1 MYRRLDSPEGARFLA
16 LIREGKGLK
25 PSSRAA
31 GVGKETGYRWLCE
44 AFLELRG
51 SGLGAEAAETR
62 LGFSSSRV
70 NEWERKFQQDDGRH
84 HFQVDPDVEVTF
96 WASYQEG
103 ASLAKATQDAGVS
116 RATGYRWLYN
126 RFALLRA
133 SNGPERVRNELR
145 LLPGTAA
152 TWDKRWKTELAA
164 AKERLDRA
172 HQAGIRDARLFAGR
186 TAQKVSPAKARGD
199 LTRTRYWD
207 LVSAGSS
214 NAEACRMLG
223 MSRRAGTKLRNQRAE
238 QSHMRVPVQ
247 GSGRYLSLLERIQIA
262 DLLRLGCSLRR
273 IGHELG
279 RCPST
284 IKRELDRHRD
294 GNGRYS
300 PHAADHKASQQ
311 RRRPRHRKLRRNR
324 RLRAIVQRKLNRHW
338 SPEQICGWLALQ
350 FPFEPRLQLSPET
363 IYRALLFN
371 DDGGL
376 DKKYCPR
383 LRTGRKIRKHR
394 WRTGSGYGAV
404 VRNMTMISQ
413 RPPVVENRTEA
424 GHWEG
429 DLIVGPGSTSA
440 MVTLRERKTQYGI
453 IINLPIDH
461 TAARTNAAITAAFAS
476 LPPHLKQTLTW
487 DQGVE
492 MARHQE
498 LAAATGIQIY
508 FAERSSP
515 WQRGANE
522 NFNGLARQYFRKGAD
537 LSKHTHEYVKSVCNE
552 LNTRPRKTLG
562 YLTPKALFQTEK
574 RTPPATSGYTRKQP
588 AELPDLLER
597 CVDH

>member
-1 MYRRLDSPEGARFLA
+1 MYQQFDSPTGVRFLA
-16 LIREGKGLK
+16 LIKEGKSFRESVRVTGI
-25 PSSRAA
+25 
-31 GVGKETGYRWLCE
+31 GKETGYRWLRDE
-44 AFLELRG
+44 YLRFRRK
-51 SGLGAEAAETR
+51 GLDHGAAQTE
-62 LGFSSSRV
+62 LGFISRNAEKW
-70 NEWERKFQQDDGRH
+70 NELFLNGTGRH
-84 HFQVDPDVEVTF
+84 HFQVDPAVEETF
-96 WASYQEG
+96 WSSYSTGMSVLAVAAS
-103 ASLAKATQDAGVS
+103 AGVKHT
-116 RATGYRWLYN
+116 TGYRWVYR
-126 RFALLRA
+126 RFITLRSRLPLAEVVKALRLSPGTSVRWEIQRKEELKA
-133 SNGPERVRNELR
+133 EKARLQKAERDAIGTARIVAERV
-145 LLPGTAA
+145 AA
-152 TWDKRWKTELAA
+152 PWSP
-164 AKERLDRA
+164 
-172 HQAGIRDARLFAGR
+172 
-186 TAQKVSPAKARGD
+186 AQKRRALRE
-199 LTRTRYWD
+199 TRYWD

-238 QSHMRVPVQ
+238 QSHMRVPAQ

-262 DLLRLGCSLRR
+262 DLLRLDCSLRR
-273 IGHELG
+273 IGRELG

-294 GNGRYS
+294 GHGQYS
-300 PHAADHKASQQ
+300 PHAADHSASQQ
-311 RRRPRHRKLRRNR
+311 RRRPRDRKLKRNR

-350 FPFEPRLQLSPET
+350 FPFEPGLQLSPET

-383 LRTGRKIRKHR
+383 LRTGRKIRRHR
-394 WRTGSGYGAV
+394 WRTGSGHGAV

-413 RPPVVENRTEA
+413 RPPVIETKTEA

-461 TAARTNAAITAAFAS
+461 TAARTNAAITTAFAS
-476 LPPHLKQTLTW
+476 LPPPLKQTLTW

-522 NFNGLARQYFRKGAD
+522 NFNGLARQYFRKGTD
-537 LSKHTHEYVKSVCNE
+537 LSKYTHEYVKSVCNE

-562 YLTPKALFQTEK
+562 YLTPKALFQAEK
-574 RTPPATSGYTRKQP
+574 STTLATSGYTRKQS
-588 AELPDLLER
+588 AERPDSLER
-597 CVDH
+597 CVDP

>member
-1 MYRRLDSPEGARFLA
+1 MFRRLDSPEGARFLA

-44 AFLELRG
+44 AFIQLRG
-51 SGLGAEAAETR
+51 SGLGIEAAQVK

-70 NEWERKFQQDDGRH
+70 NEWERRFQQDDGRH
-84 HFQVDPDVEVTF
+84 HFQVDPNVENAF
-96 WASYQEG
+96 WASYREG
-103 ASLAKATQDAGVS
+103 ASLAKATQGAGVS

-126 RFALLRA
+126 RFTLLRA
-133 SNGPERVRNELR
+133 SNGPARVRNELR

-152 TWDKRWKTELAA
+152 TWEKRWKSELAVT
-164 AKERLDRA
+164 KERLNRA
-172 HQAGIRDARLFAGR
+172 HQAGIRDAQLFAGR
-186 TAQKVSPAKARGD
+186 AAQTVSPAKARRD
-199 LTRTRYWD
+199 LAETRYWD
-207 LVSAGSS
+207 LLSAGSS

-238 QSHMRVPVQ
+238 QSHIRVPVQ

-273 IGHELG
+273 IARELA

-294 GNGRYS
+294 GHGRYS
-300 PHAADHKASQQ
+300 PHAADHSAGQQ
-311 RRRPRHRKLRRNR
+311 RRRPRDRKLRRNR

-350 FPFEPRLQLSPET
+350 FPSEPRLQLSPET
-363 IYRALLFN
+363 IYRALLFD

-394 WRTGSGYGAV
+394 WRTSSGHGAV
-404 VRNMTMISQ
+404 VRNMTMISK
-413 RPPVVENRTEA
+413 RPPVIETKTEA

-476 LPPHLKQTLTW
+476 LPKHLKQTLTW

-522 NFNGLARQYFRKGAD
+522 NFNGLARQYFRKGTD

-562 YLTPKALFQTEK
+562 YLTPKALFQAER
-574 RTPPATSGYTRKQP
+574 RTLPATSGYTRKQP
-588 AELPDLLER
+588 ADLPDSFQR
-597 CVDH
+597 CVDP

>member
-25 PSSRAA
+25 PSARAA

-44 AFLELRG
+44 AFLQLRV
-51 SGLGAEAAETR
+51 SGLGSDAAQAR
-62 LGFSSSRV
+62 LGFTSSRLI
-70 NEWERKFQQDDGRH
+70 EWERRFQQDDGRH
-84 HFQVDPDVEVTF
+84 HFQVDPDVEAAF

-103 ASLAKATQDAGVS
+103 ASLAKATQGAGVS

-126 RFALLRA
+126 RFTLLRA
-133 SNGPERVRNELR
+133 SNGPAKVRNELR
-145 LLPGTAA
+145 LPPGTTA
-152 TWDKRWKTELAA
+152 TWEKRWKTEVSVT
-164 AKERLDRA
+164 KERLDQA
-172 HQAGIRDARLFAGR
+172 HQAGIQDTRLFAAR
-186 TAQKVSPAKARGD
+186 AAQTVSPAKARRD
-199 LTRTRYWD
+199 LAGTRYWD
-207 LVSAGSS
+207 LVNAGSS

-238 QSHMRVPVQ
+238 QSHTRGPVQ
-247 GSGRYLSLLERIQIA
+247 GTGRYLSLLERIQIA
-262 DLLRLGCSLRR
+262 DLLRLDCSLRR
-273 IGHELG
+273 IGRELG
-279 RCPST
+279 RCAST

-294 GNGRYS
+294 GHGRYS
-300 PHAADHKASQQ
+300 PHAADHSASQQ
-311 RRRPRHRKLRRNR
+311 RRRPRDRKLRRNR
-324 RLRAIVQRKLNRHW
+324 RLRAMVQRKLNLHW

-383 LRTGRKIRKHR
+383 LRTGRKIRRHR
-394 WRTGSGYGAV
+394 WRTSSGHGAV

-413 RPPVVENRTEA
+413 RPPLIETKTEA

-522 NFNGLARQYFRKGAD
+522 NFNGLARQYFRKGTD

-562 YLTPKALFQTEK
+562 YLTPKAVFQAEK
-574 RTPPATSGYTRKQP
+574 RTLPATSGYTRKQP
-588 AELPDLLER
+588 AELPDSLER
-597 CVDH
+597 CVDP